1 MPFLNPNGHDWANN
15 YNLDGWG
22 ICLILFA
29 ILYTLFLLVCSFV
42 LWQWRN
48 HPVIHMRRPAL
59 AIAAVL
65 MLHVYVIII
74 LLVYPW
80 NGFFPCAAE
89 FWIMSI
95 YLPIGIGLFQA
106 QNQVLLLISRGQQ
119 ILLTQD
125 TYKSLPS
132 GKNRRQYCWNAF
144 ILWCKNARRQ
154 DVYEGFLAAG
164 MVIQVMVSLVIFLIS
179 RQFNSYGV
187 VSQPTTPALCR
198 RGWEWA
204 PSIIW
209 QAVWNY
215 IAGPFLLYKI
225 RLIRDIYN
233 WRLQTTLAV
242 VAGLPGTPLWL
253 AAVYSDK
260 LNAVSKYWVPAMWF
274 APGLIAMQL
283 VAILGPLSQVY
294 KSKIAQKETD
304 QVLLEFADKKNNG
317 TVPPD
322 ASVTTTSIKTGSSR
336 GMMFN
341 MESLD
346 NCLNMKTSDYE
357 PFHQFCAKKCFN
369 SENVIFLDKAIGFK
383 REWTRIFNVP
393 DQSINSAR
401 QTMYRVA
408 VNIYLTLI
416 NDDTAN
422 YAINIEGH
430 IKKELHSLFRAAAIS
445 IASHRH
451 STPQSPNFQVTPWD
465 EAPGLFTNPGND
477 HPLRPLTRHSI
488 DKGSSSSTYLVSQ
501 TDVSDDPFP
510 DFPIPATFSD
520 ACFDRAMASVKH
532 MLWQQPWQEYM
543 RSRRESI
550 PSV

>member
-22 ICLILFA
+22 ICLILFT
-29 ILYTLFLLVCSFV
+29 ILYTLFLLVCSYV
-42 LWQWRN
+42 LWQWRY

-65 MLHVYVIII
+65 VLHVYVIII

-125 TYKSLPS
+125 TYKPLPT
-132 GKNRRQYCWNAF
+132 GKNRRQYYWNAF
-144 ILWCKNARRQ
+144 ILWCKSVKQQ

-164 MVIQVMVSLVIFLIS
+164 MLIQIYAAAAGSGES
-179 RQFNSYGV
+179 
-187 VSQPTTPALCR
+187 
-198 RGWEWA
+198 A
-204 PSIIW
+204 PSVIW
-209 QAVWNY
+209 QTVWNY

-225 RLIRDIYN
+225 RMIRDIYN
-233 WRLQTTLAV
+233 WRLQTTLAI

-260 LNAVSKYWVPAMWF
+260 LDAVNKYWVPAMWF
-274 APGLIAMQL
+274 APGLIVMQL
-283 VAILGPLSQVY
+283 VALLGPLSQVY
-294 KSKIAQKETD
+294 KSKKAQKETD
-304 QVLLEFADKKNNG
+304 QVLLEFADKKSNG
-317 TVPPD
+317 LVPHD
-322 ASVTTTSIKTGSSR
+322 ASLTSTSIKTRSSR

-346 NCLNMKTSDYE
+346 SCLNNKTSDYE
-357 PFHQFCAKKCFN
+357 PFYQFCAKKCFN
-369 SENVIFLDKAIGFK
+369 SENVIFLDKAISFK
-383 REWTRIFNVP
+383 REWARISGVPGQSAENVRH
-393 DQSINSAR
+393 I
-401 QTMYRVA
+401 MYRVA

-430 IKKELHSLFRAAAIS
+430 IKKELHALFRAVAIS
-445 IASHRH
+445 IATRRP
-451 STPQSPNFQVTPWD
+451 STPAFPNAHVTPWD
-465 EAPGLFTNPGND
+465 EPADPFTNPGND

-488 DKGSSSSTYLVSQ
+488 DKGSSSSASELI
-501 TDVSDDPFP
+501 TDIDLADPADP
-510 DFPIPATFSD
+510 LAGFPIPAAFSD
-520 ACFDRAMASVKH
+520 ACFDRAMGSVKH

-543 RSRRESI
+543 RSRRDSTA
-550 PSV
+550 SA